1 MEKLN
6 YLIEYLLKENQE
18 IHIDEIPTNITEK
31 KNLYRSLCN
40 IRNPKPISNQYL
52 KIEKE
57 YLQQELKN
65 KNITK
70 AENIKP
76 ISQTIKKS
84 NLKHKNKI
92 YLWKGDITTLQID
105 CIVNAANSQGIG
117 CFVPCHK
124 CIDNSIHS
132 NRRNTTKI
140 RMQ

>member
-92 YLWKGDITTLQID
+92 YLWKGDIILQ
-105 CIVNAANSQGIG
+105 
-117 CFVPCHK
+117 K
-124 CIDNSIHS
+124 
-132 NRRNTTKI
+132 KK
-140 RMQ
+140 